1 MAFRKIGVLGC
12 GLMGSRIAQVSAA
25 AGYEVWVREIEQRFL
40 DKGFDALKKSMSREV
55 EKGKLKSEDMENT
68 LARLH
73 GTLNLEDL
81 RDCGLIIEAIVEDIQ
96 VKRDLF
102 STLDRLCV
110 PETILA
116 SNTSSLTVI
125 EMAAA
130 TQRADRIVGLYF
142 FNPAHFMKLVEVV
155 QTIATSAETF
165 RQAFDFVR
173 SIGKVPI
180 AAKDR
185 SGFIVNL
192 LLVPYLLDAVRALE
206 SGLATVEDIDAGM
219 ELGCGY
225 PMGPFTLLDFVGL
238 DTTYRI
244 ANIMYEEYR
253 DGKYAPPPL
262 LRKMVLAG
270 YFGMK
275 SGKGFYD
282 YAGEKPVVN
291 PMVI

>member
-1 MAFRKIGVLGC
+1 MILCPPRGTRSTPCSTGRGNRFLSLLICGRPFSPDWNRQSNRRGDPAMGGPEMAFRKIGVLGC

-130 TQRADRIVGLYF
+130 TQRADRIVGLHF
-142 FNPAHFMKLVEVV
+142 FNPAHVMKLV
-155 QTIATSAETF
+155 
-165 RQAFDFVR
+165 
-173 SIGKVPI
+173 
-180 AAKDR
+180 
-185 SGFIVNL
+185 
-192 LLVPYLLDAVRALE
+192 
-206 SGLATVEDIDAGM
+206 
-219 ELGCGY
+219 
-225 PMGPFTLLDFVGL
+225 
-238 DTTYRI
+238 
-244 ANIMYEEYR
+244 
-253 DGKYAPPPL
+253 
-262 LRKMVLAG
+262 
-270 YFGMK
+270 
-275 SGKGFYD
+275 
-282 YAGEKPVVN
+282 
-291 PMVI
+291 